1 MKFRL
6 PLFFSLISFFVFI
19 TGMAAQVQLVEDRF
33 AFEPDLPYD
42 ESIIAP
48 KAFLE
53 YELGER
59 FTIYEKVVQYFQQL
73 AASTNKMTINQYG
86 ETYEGRKLY
95 NVVITS
101 ADNHQNLASIKKQH
115 FKLSD
120 PRNISEAEAN
130 ALMEEL
136 PIFTSMSYN
145 IHGNEASGSEAVM
158 QVAYRLVAATD
169 QATEDLL
176 NQSVIILYICIN
188 PDGRDRYVYWYNSV
202 ARNMV
207 GLEPADL
214 EHYEPWPG
222 GRTNHYWFDL
232 NRDWVWRVHPESKG
246 HTTEYQKWLPNLH
259 VDYHEQGY
267 HNNYFTV
274 PGTTPRNLLFLPEHE
289 QLSDTIG
296 RANIAAFNQSHISY
310 FTRENFDFFYP
321 GYGSSYPG
329 GFGAIAML
337 TEQGGISAGR
347 AVETE
352 DGSVLK
358 LRQRVFDHYT
368 TSIATMKKAAEQ
380 KRLFRAYSFKALHPE
395 NSKSQVK
402 AYILPNE
409 VDPYLS
415 EVIQILLGHNIEV
428 HQANADFSVGNA
440 MNFRTGDSERVNFK
454 AGDYL
459 VKTDQPRHL
468 FINSILQHQLEIEDS
483 VMYDMSTWSAPLA
496 YNLTAYS
503 TNSTLNVDADLLTE
517 LPAQAGSLENANA
530 QYAYVVEWK
539 QRYAPRALAMLWQKG
554 YRVRSSSEAFKL
566 GGASFS
572 AGSLIVLVGRNLE
585 KKASMAVDMASI
597 AKSAQVAIQGF
608 NTGRMDEGRDLGS
621 PRNRPVK
628 QPKIALLVDPP
639 FSSYTAGQ
647 IYYLFD
653 QETQLPIQ
661 RIKTSALKQTALPPF
676 RQRYGRIDLKD
687 FDVLILPGGG
697 SGLRH
702 VFKRE
707 QLDGLKE
714 WVREGGVLIATENA
728 ANYFTA
734 DQSKFTTVKLAK
746 APKDTTN
753 QVKYLPYED
762 RRDYNGK
769 KRIPGTA
776 LNTIIDVSNPLAFG
790 VKPELYGLK
799 FGNDALLPA
808 NDWQTVGHYTADASA
823 LFNSGYASKEN
834 LDHLAGKSFAGVY
847 PIGAGKVVFLMDNT
861 QYRMFWRGPSRMM
874 QNAVMLLPGF

>member
-6 PLFFSLISFFVFI
+6 PIFLTLTSLFVLNSIFGQVKLI
-19 TGMAAQVQLVEDRF
+19 EDRF

-42 ESIIAP
+42 ENIVAP
-48 KAFLE
+48 NDFLE
-53 YELGER
+53 YQLGER
-59 FTIYEKVVQYFQQL
+59 FTIYEKIVQYFQQL

-86 ETYEGRKLY
+86 ETYEGRKLF

-101 ADNHQNLASIKKQH
+101 PENHQNLESIREKH
-115 FKLSD
+115 FKLCD
-120 PRNISEAEAN
+120 PRNIGQAEA
-130 ALMEEL
+130 ASLMDEL

-145 IHGNEASGSEAVM
+145 IHGNEASTSEAAI

-169 QATEDLL
+169 QATTDLL

-188 PDGRDRYVYWYNSV
+188 PDGRDRYVYWYNGVTRS
-202 ARNMV
+202 MV

-296 RANIAAFNQSHISY
+296 RANIAAFNQNQISY

-337 TEQGGISAGR
+337 TEQGGIGAGR

-352 DGSVLK
+352 DGTVLK

-368 TSIATMKKAAEQ
+368 TSIATIKKAAEQ
-380 KRLFRAYSFKALHPE
+380 KRLFREYSFKALNPT
-395 NSKSQVK
+395 NSRSDVK
-402 AYILPNE
+402 GYILPNQE
-409 VDPYLS
+409 DPYLQ

-428 HQANADFSVGNA
+428 HQATTDFSVANA
-440 MNFRTGDSERVNFK
+440 MNYRTGNSQRVSFK
-454 AGDYL
+454 AGDYI

-468 FINSILQHQLEIEDS
+468 FVNSILQHQLEIEDS

-496 YNLTAYS
+496 YNLAAYS
-503 TNSTLNVDADLLTE
+503 TNSTLNVDTELLTE
-517 LPAQAGSLENANA
+517 LAAKVGTLTNANA
-530 QYAYVVEWK
+530 EYAYVIEWK
-539 QRYAPRALAMLWQKG
+539 QRYAPKALALLWQKG
-554 YRVRSSSEAFKL
+554 YRVRSATEAFRL
-566 GGASFS
+566 GNHSFS
-572 AGSLIVLVGRNLE
+572 EGSLIILNGRNLG
-585 KKASMAVDMASI
+585 KKATIATDMADI
-597 AKSAQVAIQGF
+597 AVSSQVDIQGF
-608 NTGRMDEGRDLGS
+608 DTGRMLEGRDLGS

-628 QPKIALLVDPP
+628 QPKIALLVDEP

-653 QETQLPIQ
+653 QETHLPIQ
-661 RIKTSALKQTALPPF
+661 RIRTSALQQTALPPF

-697 SGLRH
+697 NGLRH

-707 QLDGLKE
+707 QLDMLKE
-714 WVREGGVLIATENA
+714 WVREGGVLVATENA

-734 DQSKFTTVKLAK
+734 EQSKFTPVKLAV
-746 APKDTTN
+746 APKDTTKEA
-753 QVKYLPYED
+753 KYLPYKD

-769 KRIPGTA
+769 KRVPGPA
-776 LNTIIDVSNPLAFG
+776 LNTIIDHTNPLAFG

-799 FGNDALLPA
+799 FGNSALLPA
-808 NDWQTVGHYTADASA
+808 SDWQTVGHYVEDANT
-823 LFNSGYASKEN
+823 LLNSGYASKEN

-847 PIGAGKVVFLMDNT
+847 TMGSGKVVFLLDNT

-874 QNAVMLLPGF
+874 QNAAMLLPGF